1 MPLIQLKDLYKSYG
15 AYDVLRGIDWQI
27 DPGDRIG
34 LVGPNGCG
42 KTTLFRLIT
51 GEILPDPDRGHL
63 HRQRGIAIGILTQ
76 EPAFDPACSVMDAML
91 DAFADLLELQHR
103 LGELEKLMGDGAMS
117 DAVLNDYGRLRDQ
130 YEHMGG
136 YATEARAKA
145 ILFGLGFRETDLNLR
160 TRVLS
165 GGQKN
170 RLALAQLLAREPD
183 LLLLDEPTNHLDL
196 QAIEWLESFLAEYA
210 QAFVVISHDRTFL
223 DRTATKIADLERGRI
238 EAYSGT
244 YSFYVAQKEQRRA
257 QQQKAYRA
265 QQAYIERTEDYI
277 RRNIAGQKTK
287 QAQSRRKALAKLDRI
302 DRVAQQRD
310 IKLSFATAS
319 RGGDR
324 VLEVESLAKAY
335 SNRPLFSALDFTLW
349 RGDRLGI
356 VGPNGSGKS
365 VLLKIL
371 IRELAPDAGRAIMG
385 RGLDIGY
392 YAQTRQDLNPKLRVL
407 EEIWALTPQAPEE
420 EIRTFLGAFLF
431 SGDEVEREIGALSGG
446 EQSRVALAKL
456 MRTPLHVLILDE
468 PTNHLDIAARTV
480 LESALE
486 AFAGTV
492 IAVSHDRYFLNRL
505 VNRLLV
511 LGDGKWQLI
520 DGNYDAY
527 QRLTQDVK
535 TRPAPK
541 DYQTRKRALRHQQ
554 KRERRAVQLEEA
566 ITALEAQADQLA
578 QEMAR
583 DDLSADWHR
592 LKELATEKDAVQKK
606 IDRLFAEWEVL
617 ERKQQKNTPSSKRG
631 GRWDAPRAF
640 P

>member
-1 MPLIQLKDLYKSYG
+1 MPLIQLKDLWKSYG
-15 AYDVLRGIDWQI
+15 AYDVLRGVDWQI

-51 GEILPDPDRGHL
+51 GEIPPDPDRGHL

-91 DAFADLLELQHR
+91 EAFADLLDLQHR
-103 LGELEKLMGDGAMS
+103 LGELENSMGNGDRS
-117 DAVLNDYGRLRDQ
+117 DAVLEDYGRLRDQ

-170 RLALAQLLAREPD
+170 RLALAQLLGREPD

-210 QAFVVISHDRTFL
+210 QAFVAISHDRTFL
-223 DRTATKIADLERGRI
+223 DRTATQIADLERGRI
-238 EAYSGT
+238 EAYSGA
-244 YSFYVAQKEQRRA
+244 YSLYVAEKSQRRA

-265 QQAYIERTEDYI
+265 QQARIARTEDYI

-287 QAQSRRKALAKLDRI
+287 QAQSRRRALEKLDRV
-302 DRVAQQRD
+302 DRVSQQRD

-319 RGGDR
+319 RGEDR
-324 VLEVESLAKAY
+324 VLEVENLAKAY
-335 SNRPLFSALDFTLW
+335 SDRPLFSALDFTLW

-365 VLLKIL
+365 ALLKIL
-371 IRELAPDAGRAIMG
+371 IGELAPDSGRATMG

-392 YAQTRQDLNPKLRVL
+392 YAQTRQDLDPKLSVL
-407 EEIWALTPQAPEE
+407 EEIWALTPRVPEE
-420 EIRTFLGAFLF
+420 DIRTFLGAFLF

-456 MRTPLHVLILDE
+456 MRAPLHVLILDE
-468 PTNHLDIAARTV
+468 PTNHLDIASRTV

-486 AFAGTV
+486 AFSGTV

-511 LGDGKWQLI
+511 LGDGNWQLI

-527 QRLTQDVK
+527 QRLTQDVEMRPVQDAVK
-535 TRPAPK
+535 TQT
-541 DYQTRKRALRHQQ
+541 DYRTRKRAVRSQQ
-554 KRERRAVQLEEA
+554 RRERRAVQLEEA
-566 ITALEAQADQLA
+566 ITALEERADQLA
-578 QEMAR
+578 EEMAR
-583 DDLSADWHR
+583 EDLSTDWHR
-592 LKELATEKDAVQKK
+592 LKELTTEKDAVQEQ

-617 ERKQQKNTPSSKRG
+617 ERKK
-631 GRWDAPRAF
+631 
-640 P
+640 

>member
-1 MPLIQLKDLYKSYG
+1 MPLIQLKDIWKSYG
-15 AYDVLRGIDWQI
+15 AYDVLRGVHWQI

-51 GEILPDPDRGHL
+51 EESPPDEGQL
-63 HRQRGIAIGILTQ
+63 HRQRGLNIGFLAQ
-76 EPAFDPACSVMDAML
+76 EPTFDPTHSVMGAML
-91 DAFADLLELQHR
+91 NAFADLLALQHR
-103 LGELEKLMGDGAMS
+103 LLALEKSMGAGEIS
-117 DAVLNDYGRLRDQ
+117 DAVLNDYGDLRDQ
-130 YEHMGG
+130 YEHLGG

-145 ILFGLGFRETDLNLR
+145 ILFGLGFRQTDLKLP

-170 RLALAQLLAREPD
+170 RLVLAQLLGREPD

-196 QAIEWLESFLAEYA
+196 QAIEWLESFLADYA
-210 QAFVVISHDRTFL
+210 KAFVVISHDRTFL
-223 DRTATKIADLERGRI
+223 DRTVTKIADLERGRV
-238 EAYSGT
+238 EPYSGT
-244 YSFYVAQKEQRRA
+244 YSFYVAKKAQRRA

-265 QQAYIERTEDYI
+265 QQAHIERTEDYI

-287 QAQSRRKALAKLDRI
+287 QAQSRRKALEKLDRI
-302 DRVAQQRD
+302 DRVTQQRD
-310 IKLSFATAS
+310 IDLSFTTTT

-324 VLEVESLAKAY
+324 VLQVENLTKKY
-335 SNRPLFSALDFTLW
+335 DNRPLFSDLNFTLW

-356 VGPNGSGKS
+356 LGPNGAGKS

-371 IRELAPDAGRAIMG
+371 IGELAPDAGRAIMG
-385 RGLDIGY
+385 KGLDIGY
-392 YAQTRQDLNPKLRVL
+392 YAQTRQDLDPKLSVL
-407 EEIWALTPQAPEE
+407 EEIWSLTPHVPEE

-431 SGDEVEREIGALSGG
+431 SGDEVERQTGALSGG

-456 MRTPLHVLILDE
+456 MRVPLNVLVLDE
-468 PTNHLDIAARTV
+468 PTNHLDIASRNV

-486 AFAGTV
+486 AFSGTV

-505 VNRLLV
+505 VNRLLA

-527 QRLTQDVK
+527 QREMQGAKMPTVQV
-535 TRPAPK
+535 APK
-541 DYQTRKRALRHQQ
+541 TQTDYQSRKRAMRHRQ
-554 KRERRAVQLEEA
+554 KRERRAIQLEEA
-566 ITALEAQADQLA
+566 IAALEEQVGQLA
-578 QEMAR
+578 EEMAR
-583 DDLSADWHR
+583 DDLATDWHR
-592 LKELATEKDAVQKK
+592 LRELATEKDAVQKK

-617 ERKQQKNTPSSKRG
+617 EREK
-631 GRWDAPRAF
+631 
-640 P
+640 